1 MPRSHWTSLDR
12 IVTLE
17 PGKPAVGLR
26 NVANTLAIF
35 DSHFPRFP
43 VLPGVIILGTMGELA
58 GLLLAEQTGERW
70 RLAGAERVRYR
81 HFVRP
86 GDQMEVTVDLKD
98 LSDDV
103 ALFGGDAKVDGKS
116 VTTAR
121 QLRMVPAKG

>member
-1 MPRSHWTSLDR
+1 MSASRWTSLDR

-26 NVANTLAIF
+26 NVANTLSIF

-58 GLLLAEQTGERW
+58 GLLLAEQTGGQW

-86 GDQMEVTVDLKD
+86 GDQMEVVVDLKE
-98 LSDDV
+98 LSDEV
-103 ALFGGDAKVDGKS
+103 ALFSGDAKVDGKS

-121 QLRMVPAKG
+121 QLRMVPVKV

>member
-1 MPRSHWTSLDR
+1 MPASRWTSLDR
-12 IVTLE
+12 VVTLE

-26 NVANTLAIF
+26 NVANTLSIF

-58 GLLLAEQTGERW
+58 GLLLAEQTGDQW

-86 GDQMEVTVDLKD
+86 GDQMEVVVQLKE
-98 LSDDV
+98 LSDEA
-103 ALFGGDAKVDGKS
+103 ALFSGDAKVDGKS

-121 QLRMVPAKG
+121 LLRMVPGKG

>member
-1 MPRSHWTSLDR
+1 MSASRWTSLDR

-26 NVANTLAIF
+26 NVANTLSIF

-58 GLLLAEQTGERW
+58 GLLLAEQTGGQW

-86 GDQMEVTVDLKD
+86 GDQMEVVVDLKE
-98 LSDDV
+98 LSDEAAV
-103 ALFGGDAKVDGKS
+103 FSGNAKVDGKS

-121 QLRMVPAKG
+121 QLRMVPAKA

>member
-1 MPRSHWTSLDR
+1 MPAGRWTSLDR

-26 NVANTLAIF
+26 NVANTLSIF

-58 GLLLAEQTGERW
+58 GLLLAEQTGDQW

-86 GDQMEVTVDLKD
+86 GDQMEVVVDLKE
-98 LSDDV
+98 LSDE
-103 ALFGGDAKVDGKS
+103 AASFSGDAKVDGKS

-121 QLRMVPAKG
+121 LLRMVPVKG